1 MSPILSARGG
11 LSSRAYGQFA
21 ASTAAPDTGDMFP
34 LGMVQVGSAGSATI
48 TFSSIP
54 ATFTHLQ
61 LRVFAR
67 TNRTSQSFA
76 NLLIR
81 FNNDTGSNYA
91 YHDLFADG
99 ASATV
104 SGTATQT
111 SIIANRLTGAG
122 ATASIFGAIVVD
134 VLDYTSTNKNKTVR
148 ALGGVDLNGSG
159 ALSYSSGLYFATPA
173 AINRID
179 LTTIAG
185 TFDFVQYSTFAL
197 YGIKGA

>member
-1 MSPILSARGG
+1 MPILGVIA
-11 LSSRAYGQFA
+11 SSKL
-21 ASTAAPDTGDMFP
+21 TAVPNSYESIQTTTLTGN
-34 LGMVQVGSAGSATI
+34 QTTI

-61 LRVFAR
+61 LRIFAR
-67 TNRTSQSFA
+67 TNRTGNDFA

-81 FNNDTGSNYA
+81 FNNDTGSNYV

-99 ASATV
+99 ATV
-104 SGTATQT
+104 TASGTATQT
-111 SIIANRLTGAG
+111 SITANRLTGPT
-122 ATASIFGAIVVD
+122 ATANVFGAIIVD
-134 VLDYTSTNKNKTVR
+134 VLDYTSTNKNKTIR
-148 ALGGVDLNGSG
+148 ALGGADNNGSG
-159 ALSYSSGLYFATPA
+159 ALSFSSGLYFATPV

-185 TFDFVQYSTFAL
+185 TFDFVQYSSFAL

>member
-1 MSPILSARGG
+1 MLNIIAGTLSVGAPPIAP
-11 LSSRAYGQFA
+11 SSYESIA
-21 ASTAAPDTGDMFP
+21 TTT
-34 LGMVQVGSAGSATI
+34 LGSNQTTI

-67 TNRTSQSFA
+67 TNRTAQSFA

-91 YHDLFADG
+91 YHDLFGDG
-99 ASATV
+99 ASATA

-122 ATASIFGAIVVD
+122 ATASIFGAIIVD

-185 TFDFVQYSTFAL
+185 TFDFVQYSQFAL
-197 YGIKGA
+197 YGIKGS

>member
-1 MSPILSARGG
+1 MPILGII
-11 LSSRAYGQFA
+11 
-21 ASTAAPDTGDMFP
+21 ASQGRVSTSYQSIATYT
-34 LGMVQVGSAGSATI
+34 LGSNQTTI

-61 LRVFAR
+61 LRIFAR
-67 TNRTSQSFA
+67 TNRVGGVEA

-81 FNNDTGSNYA
+81 FNNDTSTNYT
-91 YHDLFADG
+91 YHDLYSDGTTATASAGG
-99 ASATV
+99 AS
-104 SGTATQT
+104 QT
-111 SIIANRLTGAG
+111 SIIANRLTGAD
-122 ATASIFGAIVVD
+122 AAASIFGAIVAD

-148 ALGGVDLNGSG
+148 ALGGVDRNGAGGISF
-159 ALSYSSGLYFATPA
+159 SSGLWFKAPE

-185 TFDFVQYSTFAL
+185 TADFIADSSFAL

>member
-1 MSPILSARGG
+1 MPLLGIIASQG
-11 LSSRAYGQFA
+11 RA
-21 ASTAAPDTGDMFP
+21 TATAYESIATTT
-34 LGMVQVGSAGSATI
+34 LGSNQTTI

-67 TNRTSQSFA
+67 TNRTSQDFA

-81 FNNDTGSNYA
+81 FNSDTGSNYA

-99 ASATV
+99 ATV
-104 SGTATQT
+104 TASGTTTQT

-122 ATASIFGAIVVD
+122 ATASIFGAIIVD

-148 ALGGVDLNGSG
+148 ALGGVDLNSSG

-185 TFDFVQYSTFAL
+185 TFDFVQYSSFAL

>member
-1 MSPILSARGG
+1 MPILGIIA
-11 LSSRAYGQFA
+11 SSKLGIVPGDFESIA
-21 ASTAAPDTGDMFP
+21 TTTLTGN
-34 LGMVQVGSAGSATI
+34 QTTI

-67 TNRTSQSFA
+67 TNRTSQNEA

-91 YHDLFADG
+91 YHDLYGDG
-99 ASATV
+99 ASVTA
-104 SGTATQT
+104 SGVANQT

-148 ALGGVDLNGSG
+148 ALGGVDRNGSG
-159 ALSYSSGLYFATPA
+159 GLSFSSGLYFATPA

-185 TFDFVQYSTFAL
+185 TFDFVQYSSFAL
-197 YGIKGA
+197 YGIRSA

>member
-1 MSPILSARGG
+1 MPILGII
-11 LSSRAYGQFA
+11 
-21 ASTAAPDTGDMFP
+21 ASQDYPRSTNSYESIATYT
-34 LGMVQVGSAGSATI
+34 LGSNQTTI

-61 LRVFAR
+61 LRIFAR
-67 TNRTSQSFA
+67 TNRTGQTEA

-81 FNNDTGSNYA
+81 FNNDTGSNYT
-91 YHDLFADG
+91 YHDLYSDGTTATASAGG
-99 ASATV
+99 AS
-104 SGTATQT
+104 QT

-148 ALGGVDLNGSG
+148 ALGGVDRNGAG
-159 ALSYSSGLYFATPA
+159 GLSFSSGLYFATPA

-185 TFDFVQYSTFAL
+185 TFDFVQHSSFAL
-197 YGIKGA
+197 YGIKGV